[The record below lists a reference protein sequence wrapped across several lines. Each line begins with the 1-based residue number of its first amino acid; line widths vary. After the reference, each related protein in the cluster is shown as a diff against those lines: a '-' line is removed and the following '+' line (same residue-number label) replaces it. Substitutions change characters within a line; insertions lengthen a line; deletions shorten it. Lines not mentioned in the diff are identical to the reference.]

1 MSEGIRINKY
11 LSEIGYCSRRQA
23 DKLIEQ
29 GRIMVNSKEAVMG
42 YKVQKDD
49 VIHVDGEKIK
59 QKKTKRIFI
68 ALNKPKGVVCT
79 TNAGVEENNII
90 DFIKFRERIF
100 PIGRLDKTTTGLIL
114 LTNDGSTA
122 NKILKTSY
130 NNEKEYLVRVNR
142 PISED
147 VLKKMSEGVAIVGKK
162 TRKCK
167 VEQISQFI
175 FKIVLTQGLNRQ
187 IRRMSEYLGY
197 EVVALKRIRIINI
210 SLDVPLGRYR
220 DLTDAEILELN
231 QLIEPSSK
239 TEEASLPKIE
249 TVKRRTEFIKRDDP
263 RYKNPGDY

>member
-1 MSEGIRINKY
+1 MGSEGTRINKY

-29 GRIMVNSKEAVMG
+29 GRIMINSKEAVMG

-68 ALNKPKGVVCT
+68 ALNEPKGVVCT

-90 DFIKFRERIF
+90 DFINFRERIF

-114 LTNDGSTA
+114 LTNDGGTA
-122 NKILKTSY
+122 NKILKTAY

-167 VEQISQFI
+167 VEKLKSTE
-175 FKIVLTQGLNRQ
+175 FKIILTQGLNRQ
-187 IRRMSEYLGY
+187 IRRMCEYFDFR
-197 EVVALKRIRIINI
+197 VVSLKRVRIMNI
-210 SLDVPLGRYR
+210 KLDVKEGKYR
-220 DLTDAEILELN
+220 LLNDKEISELTNML
-231 QLIEPSSK
+231 K
-239 TEEASLPKIE
+239 K
-249 TVKRRTEFIKRDDP
+249 
-263 RYKNPGDY
+263 

>member
-1 MSEGIRINKY
+1 MDSQGIRINKY

-23 DKLIEQ
+23 DKLIQQ

-42 YKVQKDD
+42 YKVQNDD

-59 QKKTKRIFI
+59 HKKSKRIFI

-114 LTNDGSTA
+114 LTNDGDTA
-122 NKILKTSY
+122 NKILKTAY

-167 VEQISQFI
+167 VEKLKSTE
-175 FKIVLTQGLNRQ
+175 FKIILTQGLNRQ
-187 IRRMSEYLGY
+187 IRRMCEYFDFR
-197 EVVALKRIRIINI
+197 VVSLKRVRIMNI
-210 SLDVPLGRYR
+210 KLDVKEGKYR
-220 DLTDAEILELN
+220 LLNDKEISELTNML
-231 QLIEPSSK
+231 K
-239 TEEASLPKIE
+239 K
-249 TVKRRTEFIKRDDP
+249 
-263 RYKNPGDY
+263 

>member
-1 MSEGIRINKY
+1 MESKGIRINKY

-29 GRIMVNSKEAVMG
+29 GRIMINSKEAVMG

-59 QKKTKRIFI
+59 QKKSKRIFI

-114 LTNDGSTA
+114 LTNDGDTA
-122 NKILKTSY
+122 NKILKTAY

-147 VLKKMSEGVAIVGKK
+147 ILKKMSEGVSILGKK

-167 VEQISQFI
+167 VEKLKSTE
-175 FKIVLTQGLNRQ
+175 FKIILTQGLNRQ
-187 IRRMSEYLGY
+187 IRRMCEYFDFRVLS
-197 EVVALKRIRIINI
+197 LKRVRIMNI
-210 SLDVPLGRYR
+210 KLDVKEGKYR
-220 DLTDAEILELN
+220 LLNDKEIFELTNML
-231 QLIEPSSK
+231 K
-239 TEEASLPKIE
+239 K
-249 TVKRRTEFIKRDDP
+249 
-263 RYKNPGDY
+263 

>member
-1 MSEGIRINKY
+1 MGSEGIRINKY

-29 GRIMVNSKEAVMG
+29 GIIMVNSKEAVMG

-59 QKKTKRIFI
+59 QKKSKRIFI

-114 LTNDGSTA
+114 LTNDGDTA
-122 NKILKTSY
+122 NKILKTAY

-167 VEQISQFI
+167 VEKLKSTE
-175 FKIVLTQGLNRQ
+175 FKIILTQGLNRQ
-187 IRRMSEYLGY
+187 IRRMCEYFDFR
-197 EVVALKRIRIINI
+197 VVSLKRVRIMNI
-210 SLDVPLGRYR
+210 KLDVKEGKYR
-220 DLTDAEILELN
+220 LLNDKEISELTNML
-231 QLIEPSSK
+231 K
-239 TEEASLPKIE
+239 K
-249 TVKRRTEFIKRDDP
+249 
-263 RYKNPGDY
+263 

>member
-1 MSEGIRINKY
+1 MGSEGTRINKY

-29 GRIMVNSKEAVMG
+29 GRVMVNSKETVMG

-49 VIHVDGEKIK
+49 TIHVDGEKIK
-59 QKKTKRIFI
+59 KEKRKRIFI

-90 DFIKFRERIF
+90 DFINFRERIF

-147 VLKKMSEGVAIVGKK
+147 ILKKMSEGVAIVGKK
-162 TRKCK
+162 TKKCK
-167 VEQISQFI
+167 VEKLKSTE
-175 FKIVLTQGLNRQ
+175 FKIILTQGLNRQ
-187 IRRMSEYLGY
+187 IRRMCEYFDFR
-197 EVVALKRIRIINI
+197 VVSLRRVRIMNI
-210 SLDVPLGRYR
+210 KLDVKEGKYR
-220 DLTDAEILELN
+220 LLNDKEISELTSML
-231 QLIEPSSK
+231 K
-239 TEEASLPKIE
+239 K
-249 TVKRRTEFIKRDDP
+249 
-263 RYKNPGDY
+263 

>member
-1 MSEGIRINKY
+1 MSSEGTRINKY

-49 VIHVDGEKIK
+49 IIHVDGEKIK
-59 QKKTKRIFI
+59 HKKSKRIFI

-114 LTNDGSTA
+114 LTNDGDTA
-122 NKILKTSY
+122 NKILKTAY

-142 PISED
+142 PISEA
-147 VLKKMSEGVAIVGKK
+147 VLKEMSEGVSILGKK

-167 VEQISQFI
+167 VEKLKSTE
-175 FKIVLTQGLNRQ
+175 FKIILTQGLNRQ
-187 IRRMSEYLGY
+187 IRRMCEYFDFR
-197 EVVALKRIRIINI
+197 VVSLKRVRIMNI
-210 SLDVPLGRYR
+210 KLDVKEGKYR
-220 DLTDAEILELN
+220 LLNDKEISELTNML
-231 QLIEPSSK
+231 K
-239 TEEASLPKIE
+239 K
-249 TVKRRTEFIKRDDP
+249 
-263 RYKNPGDY
+263 

>member
-1 MSEGIRINKY
+1 MSSEGTRINKY

-59 QKKTKRIFI
+59 HKKSKRIFI

-114 LTNDGSTA
+114 LTNDGDTA
-122 NKILKTSY
+122 NKILKTAY

-142 PISED
+142 PISEA
-147 VLKKMSEGVAIVGKK
+147 VLKKMSEGVSILGKK

-167 VEQISQFI
+167 VEKLKSTE
-175 FKIVLTQGLNRQ
+175 FKIILTQGLNRQ
-187 IRRMSEYLGY
+187 IRRMCEYFDFRVLS
-197 EVVALKRIRIINI
+197 LKRVRIMNI
-210 SLDVPLGRYR
+210 KLDVKEGKYR
-220 DLTDAEILELN
+220 LLNDKEISELTNML
-231 QLIEPSSK
+231 K
-239 TEEASLPKIE
+239 K
-249 TVKRRTEFIKRDDP
+249 
-263 RYKNPGDY
+263 